1 MPVFCDW
8 EFKYIFYSDPGIM
21 YFKFEQ
27 IVLRTNLEG
36 SEKLKAIVENKQQK
50 MPLKVTLVNY
60 HRLLTRLFCGKC
72 IIFLYKYKYFL
83 HYINRKIFRKKEIY

>member
-27 IVLRTNLEG
+27 IVLRTNLKG

-50 MPLKVTLVNY
+50 IPLKVMVVNY
-60 HRLLTRLFCGKC
+60 HRLLTDCFAENALFS
-72 IIFLYKYKYFL
+72 Y
-83 HYINRKIFRKKEIY
+83 

>member
-27 IVLRTNLEG
+27 IVLRTNLKG

-50 MPLKVTLVNY
+50 MPLKSYGSELSSIAY
-60 HRLLTRLFCGKC
+60 RLFCGKC
-72 IIFLYKYKYFL
+72 IIILLKKINTS
-83 HYINRKIFRKKEIY
+83 YII